1 MANES
6 IGLTGTLGF
15 VRVAMAVPALRV
27 ADVDFNV
34 AAMVDII
41 RQANGSGVQVLAF
54 PEMSVT
60 SYTLGDLVQ
69 HQVLLSAAVR
79 GLEDLLKQTAG
90 GRPMLV
96 IAGMP
101 LVVEQRIF
109 NCAVVINAGRILGV
123 IPKTA
128 LPTYKEF
135 YEDRWW
141 SSSAEAQS
149 TTVDLAGQL
158 VPFGADVL
166 FRLNG
171 SDGVIGVE
179 ICEDLWTP
187 LAPHEYQA
195 LAGATVLMNISASNE
210 ILGKADWRR
219 IMVSSESG
227 RCAAAYCY
235 TSSGMGESS
244 NDIVYSGHALI
255 AENGTVLEESK
266 TLAVEPQL
274 IIADVDCERLAHDRR
289 LKSSFRDVSSQV
301 TGYRIVDTEVADP
314 YPARL
319 MRRLDAHP
327 FVPADPATRA
337 DRCRDIFA
345 MQVAA
350 LGQKLRGA
358 HKQRLVIGISGGLDS
373 TLALLVAAKTMDFLG
388 LSRQNVHAFT
398 LPGFGTTKRTKRN
411 AIALAKA
418 LAVTLERVSI
428 TRSSS
433 AHLKDLEHA
442 GDGDI
447 VFENVQARYRTD
459 FLFNKANQIDAIL
472 LGTGDLTEIALGWS
486 TFSGD
491 HMSHYHVNASV
502 PKTLVRYLVNWVA
515 EEELAGSP
523 ARRIL
528 GDVLDTPISPEL
540 QRPQNGA
547 IAQKSED
554 VIGPVELADF
564 FLYPF
569 IRFGMQPGRILFLG
583 NEAAKQGLFE
593 GRYSLDDI
601 EQWLKSFVRRFFANQ
616 FKRTC
621 LPEGPKIGTVSL
633 SPRGDWR
640 MPSEA
645 EARLWLED
653 ITMMRSKMK
662 EQDAGVAPSSER
674 H

>member
-1 MANES
+1 MTNET
-6 IGLTGTLGF
+6 IQLTGTVGF
-15 VRVAMAVPALRV
+15 VRVGMAVPALRV
-27 ADVDFNV
+27 ADVDFN
-34 AAMVDII
+34 AAAINDII
-41 RQANGSGVQVLAF
+41 GQAQRSQVQVLAF
-54 PEMSVT
+54 PEMSIT
-60 SYTLGDLVQ
+60 SYSLGDLVQ

-79 GLEDLLKQTAG
+79 GLQAVLKQTAAA
-90 GRPMLV
+90 RPMLV
-96 IAGMP
+96 VVGMP
-101 LVVEQRIF
+101 LIVEQRIF
-109 NCAVVINAGRILGV
+109 NCAVVVNSGKILGV
-123 IPKTA
+123 VPKTL
-128 LPTYKEF
+128 LPSYKEF

-141 SSSAEAQS
+141 SSATEAQS
-149 TTVDLAGQL
+149 TTIELAGQQ
-158 VPFGADVL
+158 VAFGTDVL

-171 SDGVIGVE
+171 TDGIVGVE
-179 ICEDLWTP
+179 VCEDLWTP

-195 LAGATVLMNISASNE
+195 LAGATVLINISASNE

-235 TSSGMGESS
+235 TSSGLGESS

-255 AENGTVLEESK
+255 AENGVVLEESK
-266 TLAVEPQL
+266 TLSGQPQL
-274 IIADVDCERLAHDRR
+274 IVSDIDVERLAHDRR

-301 TGYRIVDTEVADP
+301 RAYRIVDAAIYDP
-314 YPARL
+314 YPERL
-319 MRRLDAHP
+319 MRRIDAHP
-327 FVPADPATRA
+327 FVPSDPTRRSE
-337 DRCRDIFA
+337 RCRDVFA

-350 LGQKLRGA
+350 LAQKLRGA
-358 HKQRLVIGISGGLDS
+358 RRQKLVIGISGGLDS

-388 LSRQNVHAFT
+388 LSRDNICAFT
-398 LPGFGTTKRTKRN
+398 LPGFGTTGRTRRN
-411 AIALAKA
+411 AIALARA
-418 LAVTLERVSI
+418 LGVALERISI
-428 TRSSS
+428 TRSSN
-433 AHLKDLEHA
+433 AHLKDLAHS
-442 GDGDI
+442 GDGDV

-502 PKTLVRYLVNWVA
+502 PKTLVRYLVRWVA
-515 EEELAGSP
+515 EEEMAGAP
-523 ARRIL
+523 ACRIL
-528 GDVLDTPISPEL
+528 ADVLDTPISPEL

-547 IAQKSED
+547 IVQRSED

-583 NEAAKQGLFE
+583 NEAARQGLFD
-593 GRYSLDDI
+593 RQYSLEDI
-601 EQWLKSFVRRFFANQ
+601 EKWLRSFVRRFFANQ

-621 LPEGPKIGTVSL
+621 LPEGPKVGTVSL

-645 EARLWLED
+645 EAGLWLED
-653 ITMMRSKMK
+653 IEAMAAKLK
-662 EQDAGVAPSSER
+662 GK
-674 H
+674 